1 MSTLTHP
8 AIARPMTQA
17 EADALCAALHAIS
30 HITVGAHVNA
40 AGYVA
45 VWPVGH
51 AITTAEEVA
60 TLRAFCFVTDVP
72 VRWCSAASA

>member
-8 AIARPMTQA
+8 AIAHPMTQA

-60 TLRAFCFVTDVP
+60 TLRAFCFATDVP
-72 VRWCSAASA
+72 VRWFSAVA